1 MSSDPDLIGVLVAS
15 LDVLVA
21 LRAEVET
28 LEQEVERLARK
39 HAGRGGAKKQKKGK
53 GQICSELLIGRSCPG
68 VVLRRL
74 AQVKTWTRRH
84 A

>member
-39 HAGRGGAKKQKKGK
+39 HVGRGAGKKKERVRFAQSCSLGAPAPA
-53 GQICSELLIGRSCPG
+53 SF
-68 VVLRRL
+68 LRL
-74 AQVKTWTRRH
+74 HAQVKTWTRRH